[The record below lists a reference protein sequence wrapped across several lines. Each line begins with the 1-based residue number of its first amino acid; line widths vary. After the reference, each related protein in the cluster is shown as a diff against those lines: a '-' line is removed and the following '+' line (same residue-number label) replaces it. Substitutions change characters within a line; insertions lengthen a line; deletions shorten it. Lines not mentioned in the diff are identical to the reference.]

1 MHKQKYRN
9 KQFGF
14 TIFELMIAVAIAGIV
29 AAVAI
34 PSYNNMTK
42 NNCLTTKTNSIVT
55 HLQLARSEAV
65 KRNLSVTIAQ
75 KNSDWA
81 TGFTITDSA
90 GVSIKNVDS
99 TTCPSTTVTGS
110 ATSFTY
116 GQKGFINNSGTFTLC
131 DDRTGET
138 GRQIVINTVGRPN
151 TNSRYNSCS

>member
-9 KQFGF
+9 KQVGF

-42 NNCLTTKTNSIVT
+42 NNCLTTKTNSLVT
-55 HLQLARSEAV
+55 HLQLARSEAA
-65 KRNLSVTIAQ
+65 KRQLSVTIAQ

-99 TTCPSTTVTGS
+99 TTCTSTTITGS

-116 GQKGFINNSGTFTLC
+116 SPTGFINSSGTFSIC
-131 DDRTGET
+131 DDRTNEI
-138 GRQIVINTVGRPN
+138 GRQVSINVVGRPN
-151 TNSRYNSCS
+151 TNSRFNCS